1 MMNMTERQRRTITQA
16 IADLN
21 TLLNK
26 HDHYDPA
33 NMGWPTLTQHFG
45 RLCRVMDVALIELG
59 WDEAPSGKSVNKRM
73 HERLDKRI
81 AGCLSAMVRN
91 IGPDLLTIECGI
103 LDTLSYSFKEQ
114 MLNEMREAL
123 K

>member
-1 MMNMTERQRRTITQA
+1 MTETNEQATQQQN
-16 IADLN
+16 L
-21 TLLNK
+21 
-26 HDHYDPA
+26 P
-33 NMGWPTLTQHFG
+33 
-45 RLCRVMDVALIELG
+45 
-59 WDEAPSGKSVNKRM
+59 SVNKRM

-103 LDTLSYSFKEQ
+103 LDTLSYSFKEE